1 MTHTLRVVCR
11 PVVCDGFALAGVP
24 SLPAVDG
31 TEAAALLG
39 RLVEQA
45 ELGVVLVEEVLYR
58 ALPRELHDA
67 LERRALPVVVP
78 FPGPR
83 TGASVARCRWW
94 CRSPDRAPARDPPPR
109 PSW

>member
-11 PVVCDGFALAGVP
+11 PVIGDGFALAGVH

-39 RLVEQA
+39 RLIEDP

-58 ALPRELHDA
+58 ALPRELLEV

-83 TGASVARCRWW
+83 AGA
-94 CRSPDRAPARDPPPR
+94 R
-109 PSW
+109 PSAEAELVNLLREAIGYRVRLR

>member
-1 MTHTLRVVCR
+1 MSHTLRVVCR
-11 PVVCDGFALAGVP
+11 PAVCDGFALAGVHA
-24 SLPAVDG
+24 LPAVDG
-31 TEAAALLG
+31 IEAAALLG
-39 RLVEQA
+39 RLIDHP

-83 TGASVARCRWW
+83 SGVR
-94 CRSPDRAPARDPPPR
+94 RSAEAELVNLLRDAIGYR
-109 PSW
+109 VRLR

>member
-31 TEAAALLG
+31 NEAAALLG
-39 RLVEQA
+39 RLALQP
-45 ELGVVLVEEVLYR
+45 ELGVVFVEEVLYR

-83 TGASVARCRWW
+83 SGA
-94 CRSPDRAPARDPPPR
+94 R
-109 PSW
+109 PTAEAELVDLLREAIGYRVRLR